1 MNTQN
6 IPQKNVESFCSQMT
20 HFCTDRTA
28 KRLLISK
35 IQVKVY
41 LPQKKKISI
50 NFPFFFFLK
59 KNRTL
64 LLRLLPYIVA
74 PGPRR
79 WSRIS
84 GGKFCFFLFFFL
96 RIHFL
101 MQMGSTLSPHAG
113 HLRCGR
119 EQNTFVFAFDSTA
132 RLVIYGEF
140 VEVIEMKRQNEWPNM
155 RKLRKFELNFSKNNY
170 LAFLKK
176 FWQFLEIF

>member
-1 MNTQN
+1 MYGPHRKTAANFQN
-6 IPQKNVESFCSQMT
+6 SVQSLFT
-20 HFCTDRTA
+20 
-28 KRLLISK
+28 SK
-35 IQVKVY
+35 KE
-41 LPQKKKISI
+41 
-50 NFPFFFFLK
+50 NFNKFPIFFFLK

-155 RKLRKFELNFSKNNY
+155 TKMRKFELNFSKNNY
-170 LAFLKK
+170 LAFFL
-176 FWQFLEIF
+176 QFLEIFKYFFNEFVS